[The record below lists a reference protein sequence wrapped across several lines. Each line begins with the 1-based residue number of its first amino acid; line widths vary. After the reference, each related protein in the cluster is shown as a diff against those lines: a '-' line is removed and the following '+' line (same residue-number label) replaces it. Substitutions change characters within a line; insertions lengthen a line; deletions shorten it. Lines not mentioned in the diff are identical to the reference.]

1 MTVENLSVIVAGYAI
16 YMNVRELHGTFTL
29 YCQQTKEHF
38 IFLSESVNNSRLF
51 YFRYDK
57 KNYVT
62 GRHSI
67 FYDYA
72 EHQQYHIVGISR
84 NSFDVMNITTKE
96 FANVKKD
103 GEIYRIVDYKEKKA
117 YDFELVKG
125 EIE

>member
-1 MTVENLSVIVAGYAI
+1 MTVANLSVIVAGYAI
-16 YMNVRELHGTFTL
+16 YLNVRDLHGIFTL

-38 IFLSESVNNSRLF
+38 VFLSESMTNSRLF

-57 KNYVT
+57 KNYVA
-62 GRHSI
+62 GRHTI

-84 NSFDVMNITTKE
+84 NSFDIMNVTERE

-103 GEIYRIVDYKEKKA
+103 GEKYRIVDYKEKKA

-125 EIE
+125 E